1 MKTLTVGH
9 LKSQFSQ
16 VLMRLKNGEEYT
28 VAYGKKKEKIAVM
41 IPYKKYISMYKKR
54 IGVLEG
60 KGKIVISGDFKLSDE
75 EFLKS

>member
-9 LKSQFSQ
+9 LKSNFSK
-16 VLMRLKNGEEYT
+16 VLNNLKNGEEYT
-28 VAYGKKKEKIAVM
+28 VAFGKKKEKIAVM
-41 IPYKKYISMYKKR
+41 IPYKKYLSSFQKK

-60 KGKIVISGDFKLSDE
+60 KGKIISTDDFKISDE